1 MRSIIELTDEQLH
14 TYAPSIMTQDPSP
27 RMSTRYKQVKTI
39 DLVNLMRKQDWVP
52 TRARQINIRLENNR
66 PFCKHEIRFS
76 RRADVGTQTAVGG
89 EMVQAI
95 LTNSHNGTSVFK
107 FLMGIYRL
115 VCSNGLVVAQ
125 SKMGAI
131 NIKHVGFDPQEVIDA
146 ASTITDRAEVVA
158 SRINA
163 FKSVELFIDEQ
174 FAFARAASKLIG
186 DEETPVVLDSLL
198 RAKRYEDHNGSLWTT
213 YNVVQENMLKGGVR
227 LIRPLKEGSSIS
239 RYRSTRTGDAISESG
254 LSGKLDPNKLY
265 RVSKSKAVKSIDK
278 DIKLNEALWTLTEE
292 FAALKNVA

>member
-52 TRARQINIRLENNR
+52 TRARQINTRLENNR

-146 ASTITDRAEVVA
+146 ASTITDRAEVVT

-163 FKSVELFIDEQ
+163 LKSVTLSIDEQ
-174 FAFARAASKLIG
+174 FVFARAASKLIG